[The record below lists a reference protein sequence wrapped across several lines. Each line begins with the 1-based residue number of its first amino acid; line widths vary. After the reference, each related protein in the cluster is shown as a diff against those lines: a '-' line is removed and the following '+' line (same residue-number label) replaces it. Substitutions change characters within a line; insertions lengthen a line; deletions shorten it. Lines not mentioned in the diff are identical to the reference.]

1 MVRACW
7 KIVGK
12 PIPKLSL
19 GLLARWQGFATP
31 ANWEWKINLLLGL
44 HEEGTVKLRGRLI
57 QPGTCGFENDASE
70 KSLSRSRATVF
81 CLKTGVT
88 GLDEHATHDGLT
100 KLCVMRSSLVKFEN
114 AVLFQNGAI
123 GDFLMAIYLAELL
136 QKSGYVDHVTI
147 IVPRNLNFLQ
157 GLIESY
163 PHISIVEISRRRG
176 WVQPLKM
183 TRGPTLVT
191 IQPTVGTIPLRVKLV
206 AWLLS
211 RLRGSEYVGFQDA
224 GPLCKTLYSKT
235 LVYNTD
241 QLYSETMQNVVRAL
255 GAPVL
260 VQVPELKITPDF
272 KPIQTC
278 GLDQRR
284 YMVFHPAASARK
296 RSFSVQSA
304 RDVIAYVLASNPEM
318 HVVLSGGSADREFIE
333 EIINGLRTK
342 DRIVTAIAWSAQDI
356 AALIKSAEFY
366 LGIDTG
372 ITHLACFL
380 QARVIAVAH
389 SGTATNWLPFYCPS
403 ATVLYRLEDESA
415 VRQSRE
421 YLNAKTN
428 GRVKPFG
435 VVPIN
440 AICEILDG
448 CLKVGSKHCTEA
460 DLEPPMNAT
469 LL

>member
-1 MVRACW
+1 
-7 KIVGK
+7 
-12 PIPKLSL
+12 
-19 GLLARWQGFATP
+19 
-31 ANWEWKINLLLGL
+31 
-44 HEEGTVKLRGRLI
+44 
-57 QPGTCGFENDASE
+57 
-70 KSLSRSRATVF
+70 VF

-88 GLDEHATHDGLT
+88 SLYEHATHNWLT

-136 QKSGYVDHVTI
+136 RESGCVERITI

-163 PHISIVEISRRRG
+163 PQISIVEISRRRG
-176 WVQPLKM
+176 WVQLLIM
-183 TRGPTLVT
+183 TQGPTLVT
-191 IQPTVGTIPLRVKLV
+191 IQPTVGTIPLKVKFA

-211 RLRGSEYVGFQDA
+211 RRRGSEYVGFQDQ
-224 GPLCKTLYSKT
+224 GLLCKTLYSKP

-241 QLYSETMQNVVRAL
+241 RLYSENMQSVVRAL
-255 GAPVL
+255 GASVHSQIPTL
-260 VQVPELKITPDF
+260 RITPDS
-272 KPIQTC
+272 KRVQAC

-296 RSFSVQSA
+296 RSFSVQNA

-333 EIINGLRTK
+333 EIVNGLRTK
-342 DRIVTAIAWSAQDI
+342 DRIVTALAWSAQDI

-380 QARVIAVAH
+380 QARVIVVAH
-389 SGTATNWLPFYCPS
+389 SNTAANWLPFYCPT
-403 ATVLYRLEDESA
+403 ATVLYRLKEERA
-415 VRQSRE
+415 VHQSRE
-421 YLNAKTN
+421 HLNTKAN